1 MAGTRRSQVP
11 AQPRCRPGPR
21 CKTARVRVLVADD
34 EPAVR
39 SSLDRALTFE
49 GYEVA
54 LAGTGREALEALG
67 AGDVDAVVLDIMMPD
82 LDGVETCRRIRSDG
96 NRVSILML
104 TAKDAVADRVAAL
117 DGGAD
122 DYLVKPFA
130 LEELLARL
138 RALLR
143 RTTPATSPAEGVLR
157 FADLSLDTR
166 TREVRRGD
174 RAIDLTKMEWSL
186 LELFMRNPRQV
197 LSRPLIMDRIW
208 GYDFGGNYSSLEV
221 YVGYLR
227 RKTEADGESR
237 LLHTVRGVG
246 YVLREAAT

>member
-82 LDGVETCRRIRSDG
+82 LDGVETCRRIRQQES
-96 NRVSILML
+96 
-104 TAKDAVADRVAAL
+104 
-117 DGGAD
+117 
-122 DYLVKPFA
+122 
-130 LEELLARL
+130 LAHL
-138 RALLR
+138 
-143 RTTPATSPAEGVLR
+143 
-157 FADLSLDTR
+157 
-166 TREVRRGD
+166 
-174 RAIDLTKMEWSL
+174 
-186 LELFMRNPRQV
+186 
-197 LSRPLIMDRIW
+197 
-208 GYDFGGNYSSLEV
+208 
-221 YVGYLR
+221 
-227 RKTEADGESR
+227 
-237 LLHTVRGVG
+237 
-246 YVLREAAT
+246 YVL